1 MTVKEKIKGI
11 LKKYDK
17 IQIVREYQSPLGTQ
31 YIIDFLANDIQ
42 YTIFS
47 QTIKKCKCLCNVK
60 RLI

>member
-31 YIIDFLANDIQ
+31 YIIEFLANDIQ

-47 QTIKKCKCLCNVK
+47 QTIKNVSAYVMSK